1 MAFTLQSGG
10 VAARGAAKPSAS
22 LAARRGSFASAAP
35 LRAACRAA
43 RAALP
48 ARGAA
53 VRVRAEGGACAT
65 RPQPHAPQLPAC
77 TRHQKRSCRG
87 LCGAAKPRL

>member
-10 VAARGAAKPSAS
+10 VAARGSARPSAA

-35 LRAACRAA
+35 LRAACRAP

-53 VRVRAEGGACAT
+53 VRVRAEAGACAT
-65 RPQPHAPQLPAC
+65 RHAAARVAAGYLHPAPETQHTKC
-77 TRHQKRSCRG
+77 LAR
-87 LCGAAKPRL
+87 KPRL